1 MSVRLLRPVA
11 LALAVATLDRSAPI
25 FSPLF
30 FDVLLITVVVTV
42 LFALRCRD
50 AAVAVRVV
58 RLTSP
63 CFASPPL
70 TLVSLRSETREK
82 SKLDEDLRERRQIG
96 CYRNLIA

>member
-1 MSVRLLRPVA
+1 MKLLRPVA

-42 LFALRCRD
+42 LFALRCGD
-50 AAVAVRVV
+50 AVVAARVV
-58 RLTSP
+58 LLTLSR
-63 CFASPPL
+63 FASPLP
-70 TLVSLRSETREK
+70 TLVSLWPEMRGK

-96 CYRNLIA
+96 CYGNLIA